1 MEDTYMSTNGTARSL
16 MQFNLSYA
24 DSKGSQRLIGFGKT
38 ELINTLRR
46 KQSSIF
52 IDATFSCCPKGFHQC
67 LIVSTFLES
76 DNLFLPCFYIL
87 MTRKNK
93 LAYVMALSALNNLF
107 GGSIDPKYVMH
118 DFEIA
123 MCQAIEELWPGS
135 RSVGC
140 FFHFKQCLTRQMI
153 KCGIPQ
159 HIAFRDVAWF
169 DLMTVVPKDEIWD

>member
-1 MEDTYMSTNGTARSL
+1 
-16 MQFNLSYA
+16 
-24 DSKGSQRLIGFGKT
+24 
-38 ELINTLRR
+38 
-46 KQSSIF
+46 
-52 IDATFSCCPKGFHQC
+52 
-67 LIVSTFLES
+67 
-76 DNLFLPCFYIL
+76 

-169 DLMTVVPKDEIWD
+169 DLMTVVPKDEIWDKCVPFIEYHILVKHERVLTDTDPGLVRAWGAVFDYVKRFWDNPLLIPLFNYDDMTMDM